1 MSTQDI
7 REKLI
12 NKIKETQDTLLLEE
26 VSTLFE
32 LNESESIFQVNDVQ
46 RERIDEAIE
55 QIKNKQILS
64 NEQADKETDEWLNK

>member
-7 REKLI
+7 REQLI
-12 NKIKETQDTLLLEE
+12 NKIKETKDTLLLQE

-32 LNESESIFQVNDVQ
+32 LSESESIFQVNNVQ
-46 RERIDEAIE
+46 RERIDEAVE
-55 QIKNKQILS
+55 QIKNQQTLS